1 MKPMEGIKVIELST
15 MLAGP
20 MTARILAEWGAEVIK
35 VESMNGDAW
44 REQYGT
50 SLSPCTGE
58 ANPNF
63 DMQNINKRF
72 IALNL
77 RSAEGLGAIMKLI
90 AEADIFL
97 TNYRIHTL
105 EKMGLTY
112 EQLKD
117 RFPKLIHASV
127 LGYGSEG
134 AEKYRPG
141 YDYTAFC
148 ARTGLLG
155 DLAPAGG
162 PPIMTVAGLGDH
174 SVAVALTAGIAAALY
189 KRTVTDLGDKVDVSL
204 LQAGT
209 FILST
214 GLLNGFNGRRFQ
226 RDRYNC
232 SHAGS
237 NTYQGSDGEWLYLAI
252 VDYRR
257 FGEFCKAIG
266 HPDIAEDPRFSTQQA
281 YYTEDSKRE
290 LTKILDS
297 IFSGHPVSYWHE
309 LLDAHDLPHEIVCHF
324 KDVPYDPQVQ
334 ANHYTYFHE
343 YSDGTKTVFTNGP
356 VHFASVDA
364 SSIPCR
370 TSGPIGCDTAG
381 ILKEL
386 GYAEAQIESMYQSGK
401 VR

>member
-50 SLSPCTGE
+50 SLSSCTGE

-77 RSAEGLGAIMKLI
+77 RSEEGLGAIMKLI

-148 ARTGLLG
+148 ARTGLLIW
-155 DLAPAGG
+155 LRQ
-162 PPIMTVAGLGDH
+162 
-174 SVAVALTAGIAAALY
+174 AV
-189 KRTVTDLGDKVDVSL
+189 
-204 LQAGT
+204 
-209 FILST
+209 
-214 GLLNGFNGRRFQ
+214 
-226 RDRYNC
+226 
-232 SHAGS
+232 
-237 NTYQGSDGEWLYLAI
+237 
-252 VDYRR
+252 
-257 FGEFCKAIG
+257 
-266 HPDIAEDPRFSTQQA
+266 HPS
-281 YYTEDSKRE
+281 
-290 LTKILDS
+290 
-297 IFSGHPVSYWHE
+297 
-309 LLDAHDLPHEIVCHF
+309 
-324 KDVPYDPQVQ
+324 
-334 ANHYTYFHE
+334 
-343 YSDGTKTVFTNGP
+343 
-356 VHFASVDA
+356 
-364 SSIPCR
+364 
-370 TSGPIGCDTAG
+370 
-381 ILKEL
+381 
-386 GYAEAQIESMYQSGK
+386 
-401 VR
+401 

>member
-20 MTARILAEWGAEVIK
+20 MTARILAEWGADVIK

-50 SLSPCTGE
+50 SLSPCTE
-58 ANPNF
+58 TANPNF
-63 DMQNINKRF
+63 DMQNMNKRF
-72 IALNL
+72 ISLNL
-77 RSAEGLGAIMKLI
+77 RSKEGLCAITKLI
-90 AEADIFL
+90 AEADVFL

-112 EQLKD
+112 EQLKG

-134 AEKYRPG
+134 DEKYRPG

-174 SVAVALTAGIAAALY
+174 SVAVALSAGIAASLY
-189 KRTVTDLGDKVDVSL
+189 KRTVTGEGEKVDVSL

-214 GLLNGFNGRRFQ
+214 GLLNGFNGRKFP

-237 NTYQGSDGEWLYLAI
+237 NTYQGADGEWIYLAI

-257 FGEFCKAIG
+257 FAEFCDAVG
-266 HPDIAEDPRFSTQQA
+266 LSEVAEDPRFSTQQA
-281 YYTEDSKRE
+281 YYTPESKRE
-290 LTKILDS
+290 LTKILDAK
-297 IFSGHPVSYWHE
+297 FAEQPVSYWHE
-309 LLDAHDLPHEIVCHF
+309 LLSAHDLPHEIVYHF

-343 YSDGTKTVFTNGP
+343 YSDGTKTVFTNSP
-356 VHFASVDA
+356 VHFASVDPA
-364 SSIPCR
+364 KIPCR
-370 TSGPIGCDTAG
+370 TSGPIGCDTAA
-381 ILKEL
+381 ILREL
-386 GYAEAQIESMYQSGK
+386 DYTEEQIDSMYQAGEI
-401 VR
+401 R